1 MTTAGIVVVI
11 RDALLRAVV
20 VWGLLITASA
30 QRNNEGGGD
39 DVCFDPDDPQS
50 ILIAKQTKES
60 VDLGSAEIFVKSQ
73 FTDETGKES
82 VWVYETRSVHK
93 GRRLEQTGGN
103 CLRQT
108 NDSD

>member
-1 MTTAGIVVVI
+1 MTVWKVADI

-20 VWGLLITASA
+20 AWVLLITASA
-30 QRNNEGGGD
+30 QKNNEDVSD

-60 VDLGSAEIFVKSQ
+60 IDLGNAEVFVKSQ
-73 FTDETGKES
+73 LTDESGKES

-93 GRRLEQTGGN
+93 GDDLEQTPDN

-108 NDSD
+108 SDIE